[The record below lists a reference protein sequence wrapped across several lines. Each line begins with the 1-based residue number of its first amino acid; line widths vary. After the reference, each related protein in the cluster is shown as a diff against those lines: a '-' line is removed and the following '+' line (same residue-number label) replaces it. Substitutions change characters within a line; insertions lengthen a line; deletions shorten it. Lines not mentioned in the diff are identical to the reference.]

1 MNETKRTI
9 LLVIL
14 ITVAIGFIIW
24 TRVSYGDNFIDS
36 FWVFMVLMLDGG
48 STTIV

>member
-1 MNETKRTI
+1 MNETKRTV

-14 ITVAIGFIIW
+14 IAIAISFIIW

-36 FWVFMVLMLDGG
+36 F
-48 STTIV
+48 